1 MKDTNN
7 PVESEIEKAIIF
19 ARTPGK
25 VICQVCQDGL
35 FSPMDKLSIAL
46 YRECTMHLNDDEYKE
61 KNLLKIIELL

>member
-1 MKDTNN
+1 MKDTNVS
-7 PVESEIEKAIIF
+7 VESEIEKALTY

-25 VICQVCQDGL
+25 VSCPVCQEEL

-46 YRECTMHLNDDEYKE
+46 YRECTMHLNDDEHRE